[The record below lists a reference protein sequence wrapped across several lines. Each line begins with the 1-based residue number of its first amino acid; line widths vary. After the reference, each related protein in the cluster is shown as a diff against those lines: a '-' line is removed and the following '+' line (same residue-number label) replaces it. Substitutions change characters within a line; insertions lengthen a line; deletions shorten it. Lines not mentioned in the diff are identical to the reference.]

1 MPTSVADNFKF
12 RFMSTRPNRE
22 EIERSMETFA
32 REPNGGLIPIPG
44 PAISVNRGFIISLAN
59 HYRLP
64 NVHGFRYF
72 PAHGGLASYGFSSIA
87 KPQDTLIVS

>member
-1 MPTSVADNFKF
+1 
-12 RFMSTRPNRE
+12 
-22 EIERSMETFA
+22 
-32 REPNGGLIPIPG
+32 
-44 PAISVNRGFIISLAN
+44 VNRGFIISLAN